1 MPRINNAPARYEGD
15 HSQLGA
21 LIRKEAVLHLYIA
34 TEIAMSDPDLALEVV
49 DDPIRLYSV
58 ECGIW
63 SMLATGWAR
72 PLADWSGM
80 VFWHPHERTFQPWSR
95 ELNLV
100 LCAIASEMREVITT
114 YTGDSSAE
122 VPEAGG
128 AYTGKRAVVFD
139 ASDRK
144 GRIH

>member
-1 MPRINNAPARYEGD
+1 MPKINNAPARYEGP

-21 LIRKEAVLHLYIA
+21 LIRREAAVHLYIA
-34 TEIAMSDPDLALEVV
+34 TEIAESDPELALELT

-72 PLADWSGM
+72 PLADWSAM
-80 VFWHPHERTFQPWSR
+80 VFWHPHKCAFEHWSK

-100 LCAIASEMREVITT
+100 LCAIACEMREVITT
-114 YTGDSSAE
+114 YTGDHSAE

-128 AYTGKRAVVFD
+128 AYTGKPAIVFD